1 MHVAIHPLRVE
12 DAPAIVDAEDDRTV
26 RWLSGGR
33 STIEGTAAYV
43 DRLATDA
50 AGGKGK
56 RAFGIWLD
64 GQCVGTV
71 DYDPDGVEG
80 CEPGDVNIAYGVA
93 PWVRGQGLA
102 AQAVTL
108 VCARLRDQGIG
119 RRAIIRVDERNPAS
133 ARVAEKAGFAHLRD
147 VQVTAEEPGDPGPI
161 TLRVFGRR
169 LLPPERR

>member
-1 MHVAIHPLRVE
+1 MLVSIHPLRVE

-43 DRLATDA
+43 VRLASDA
-50 AGGKGK
+50 ADGKGK

-71 DYDPDGVEG
+71 DYDPGGVEG

-93 PWVRGQGLA
+93 PWARGRGLA

-108 VCARLRDQGIG
+108 VCERLRDQGIG

-133 ARVAEKAGFAHLRD
+133 ARVAEKAGFAPLRD
-147 VQVTAEEPGDPGPI
+147 MQVTAEKPGEQGPI
-161 TLRVFGRR
+161 TLRVFWRALSPR
-169 LLPPERR
+169 EHR